1 MYIQAGTWGVANIC
15 CMHLVMQSPHKTRTA
30 LVVFCTLIFLSSP
43 AEVAQISLCP
53 TGYGKVEWN
62 NCLGVY
68 YFPDGTKYVGQFREN
83 KFHGWGAI
91 VWHRKGVCLGC
102 FKSGAL
108 VGRCLFP
115 PSKTKEDRL
124 MRTEISSQEEFERIR
139 SKFDYSEYRKFSEAY
154 FFNSRCKIKRTELDI
169 DAAFPGRLTQRKK
182 IMMGIQTGITVG
194 LMNGKAKTISKGA
207 EVDADIF
214 MALKKSFVVL
224 ERPKPR

>member
-1 MYIQAGTWGVANIC
+1 MYIQGGTWSIANIC
-15 CMHLVMQSPHKTRTA
+15 YMHSIMQPPHKTRTA
-30 LVVFCTLIFLSSP
+30 LAVFCTLIFLSSP

-53 TGYGKVEWN
+53 TGYGEVEWN

-102 FKSGAL
+102 FNSGVL

-115 PSKTKEDRL
+115 PSKIKEDRL

-154 FFNSRCKIKRTELDI
+154 IHFSYIIYRITFGGTTEGGFLLVFYRITFVDQDFPSPPTCLDL
-169 DAAFPGRLTQRKK
+169 PRL
-182 IMMGIQTGITVG
+182 
-194 LMNGKAKTISKGA
+194 A
-207 EVDADIF
+207 
-214 MALKKSFVVL
+214 
-224 ERPKPR
+224 